1 MHAIEDPLSRAGTL
15 AGIFSINKYQE
26 IMLKIL
32 YLNLVIYYIYQYPI
46 RRWMEYIELFR
57 AINPL

>member
-1 MHAIEDPLSRAGTL
+1 MHAVEDPLGCAGTL
-15 AGIFSINKYQE
+15 AGVFSINKYQE

-46 RRWMEYIELFR
+46 RR
-57 AINPL
+57 